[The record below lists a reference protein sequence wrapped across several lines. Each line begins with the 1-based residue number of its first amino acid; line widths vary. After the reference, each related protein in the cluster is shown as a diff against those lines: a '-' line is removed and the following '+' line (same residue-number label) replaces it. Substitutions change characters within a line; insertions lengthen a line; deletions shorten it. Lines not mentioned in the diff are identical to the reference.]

1 MLIIQRTFEFVQ
13 MAIAVVIF
21 GVIVLMIVRL
31 ITDAM
36 DLNPFGWA
44 SRTVRRLTDWLVF
57 PVRGGLRD
65 VGADP
70 KFAPLVVILIA
81 ILLGFFLAWLAE
93 TIFVTVIGV
102 IESTQRGAII
112 TLFGYIIYGLL
123 SLYLLLISMR
133 IVFGWAR
140 LSYRNRLMRFLVD
153 TTEPLLGPLRRMIP
167 PLGMFDISPLVA
179 GLIIWLFR
187 TAVAVTLLSGP
198 AGSLRAF

>member
-1 MLIIQRTFEFVQ
+1 MLIIERTFWFVQ
-13 MAIAVVIF
+13 AAISVVIVA
-21 GVIVLMIVRL
+21 VIVLMIVRL
-31 ITDAM
+31 ISDAM

-44 SRTVRRLTDWLVF
+44 SRTIRRVTDGLVI

-102 IESTQRGAII
+102 IDSTQSGAII
-112 TLFGYIIYGLL
+112 RLFGFIIYGLL
-123 SLYLLLISMR
+123 SFYLLLITMR

-140 LSYRNRLMRFLVD
+140 LSYSNRLMRFLVD

-167 PLGMFDISPLVA
+167 PLGMFDLSPLVA

-187 TAVAVTLLSGP
+187 TAVAATLLSGP